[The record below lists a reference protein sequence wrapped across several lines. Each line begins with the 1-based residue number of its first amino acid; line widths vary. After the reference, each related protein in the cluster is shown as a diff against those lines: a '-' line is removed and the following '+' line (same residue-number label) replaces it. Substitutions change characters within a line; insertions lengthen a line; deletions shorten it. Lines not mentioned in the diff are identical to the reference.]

1 LKFYPA
7 LFVLLFVDDWRDWKN
22 TLIRFAA
29 LGIANFLLLFVFGF
43 SYVSAFYGHL
53 VNGVQTGEPSVV
65 NHSIQS
71 FVYMLSSPEWGVLK
85 GDPALRAAQ
94 YGSSIST
101 ALYVYFLIC
110 FGVVLAGAWVKHK
123 TGFNPNLLLACV
135 LGSLLLPSVNHD
147 YTLAM
152 LTAPVA
158 MSFAMWN
165 MRDAA
170 ISKAL
175 NVLFTF
181 VASFAYATLLIPHVF
196 KPLYLKNS
204 LPLLFVLLTILVL
217 QTLNQKHD
225 RNTKLKTS

>member
-1 LKFYPA
+1 
-7 LFVLLFVDDWRDWKN
+7 
-22 TLIRFAA
+22 
-29 LGIANFLLLFVFGF
+29 
-43 SYVSAFYGHL
+43 
-53 VNGVQTGEPSVV
+53 
-65 NHSIQS
+65 
-71 FVYMLSSPEWGVLK
+71 MLSSSEWGVLK
-85 GDPALRAAQ
+85 GDSALWAGQ
-94 YGSSIST
+94 HSGSISI

-123 TGFNPNLLLACV
+123 TDFNPNLLLACV

-158 MSFAMWN
+158 MSFAMWTT
-165 MRDAA
+165 RDVA

-175 NVLFTF
+175 NALLTF

-204 LPLLFVLLTILVL
+204 LPLLFILLTVLAL
-217 QTLNQKHD
+217 QTFNQKHGWD
-225 RNTKLKTS
+225 TQSKAS